1 MRPTDDEHELIS
13 RARAGDETA
22 WRALVEAYHPF
33 MQRSIARYVRD
44 DESARDCLAGL
55 LEKLRRGA
63 LARFDFR
70 SSFTTWLFIVIR
82 NHCRDFHRGAGG
94 VRHLMAAVE
103 GLGKRERRYFILY
116 YVQDLSI
123 RETLESMRAEFG
135 PSIGYPFLLEC
146 DDRVRAGAERGRLGG
161 ILDRLLRPD
170 RPFPGREGDLAGGE
184 RPEAEIADPRPD
196 DPGAAADARRLD
208 EALGH
213 LRDAIRRLPP
223 RDRMTVRLRYVHG
236 RSAREIAGLL
246 GFENEKKVYHRLE
259 TLLERLRGMLVER
272 GMSGDLYRELVGDME
287 ELCVRRALREEDG
300 GTDGIDGEEIP
311 HGRPE

>member
-1 MRPTDDEHELIS
+1 MGDEHELIS

-22 WRALVEAYHPF
+22 WRALVQAYRPF
-33 MQRSIARYVRD
+33 MERSIARYVRD
-44 DESARDCLAGL
+44 DESARDCFAGL

-70 SSFTTWLFIVIR
+70 SSFTTWLFVVIR

-94 VRHLMAAVE
+94 VRHLMAAIE
-103 GLGKRERRYFILY
+103 GLGPTDRRYFMLY
-116 YVQDLSI
+116 YVQGLSI

-135 PSIGYPFLLEC
+135 PSIGYGALFEC
-146 DDRVRAGAERGRLGG
+146 DERVRAGAERGKLGG
-161 ILDRLLRPD
+161 LLDRLLRPD
-170 RPFPGREGDLAGGE
+170 RPFTGRAGDLADGD
-184 RPEAEIADPRPD
+184 RAETDIADPHAV

-246 GFENEKKVYHRLE
+246 GFENEKQVYHRLD
-259 TLLERLRGMLVER
+259 TLFNRLRGMLIER
-272 GMSGDLYRELVGDME
+272 GMSEDLYRELVRDME
-287 ELCVRRALREEDG
+287 ELCARRALRGEGAEPG
-300 GTDGIDGEEIP
+300 GIDGGETAP
-311 HGRPE
+311 RRPE